1 MPRAK
6 AASKRAKGERN
17 PEKTQE
23 LLRAAAS
30 RLFAERGFDGATA
43 DDIAAAAGVNKAM
56 INYHF
61 GGKEGLYTAILADV
75 LATAKARMAPLHD
88 PATPAGE
95 KLAYFLRGFAE
106 LQNERPDFARM
117 MLHEILSG
125 GRFLDK
131 TLFPRFLAV
140 FGEVRAVLE
149 QGEREGTF
157 RKTHPLVTHLS
168 LIGAM
173 LFFFGS
179 RDFRARV
186 FDQLD
191 MPVTSPT
198 NEEFVAHMQRLALH
212 GLAPAAAPAAA
223 RSPRKR
229 G

>member
-1 MPRAK
+1 MQIESGQRVPRRRDTLATRQ
-6 AASKRAKGERN
+6 A
-17 PEKTQE
+17 
-23 LLRAAAS
+23 LLSAGTA
-30 RLFAERGFDGATA
+30 LFAERGYAETTVET
-43 DDIAAAAGVNKAM
+43 IARTAGVNKAM

-95 KLAYFLRGFAE
+95 KLAYFLRGFAA
-106 LQNERPDFARM
+106 LQAERPDFAQM
-117 MLHEILSG
+117 MLHEVLSG

-140 FGEVRAVLE
+140 FGEVRDVLE